1 MNDNYKNDSWEYIGS
16 IGVDSGQM
24 MLSDPSYVKDFA
36 DSDDGEKLLDSIKD
50 GSDDSYS
57 YIGACSQSNT
67 PQQAGVLVNDIGAE
81 LGVVCSSGFGDGL
94 YPVFVKRHDFGDD
107 GKRVVEMK
115 IEFVNEEQWEG
126 QSVQIVSNHQHDY
139 YEEEQEQE

>member
-1 MNDNYKNDSWEYIGS
+1 MQDNYENDSWEYIGT

-24 MLSDPSYVKDFA
+24 MLADPCYVKDFA
-36 DSDDGEKLLDSIKD
+36 DDNSDAEGVMKLMEAMKD
-50 GSDDSYS
+50 GSDNSFS

-81 LGVVCSSGFGDGL
+81 MGVVCSSGFGDGG
-94 YPVFVKRHDFGDD
+94 YPVYVKRHDFGEW

-115 IEFVNEEQWEG
+115 IEIVNEEQE
-126 QSVQIVSNHQHDY
+126 SED
-139 YEEEQEQE
+139 

>member
-1 MNDNYKNDSWEYIGS
+1 MQNNYENDSWEYIGS

-24 MLSDPSYVKDFA
+24 MLSDPCYVKDFA
-36 DSDDGEKLLDSIKD
+36 DDNDDAEGVMKLMEAIKD

-81 LGVVCSSGFGDGL
+81 LGVVCHSGFGDGV
-94 YPVFVKRHDFGDD
+94 YPVFVKRHDFGNNDT
-107 GKRVVEMK
+107 RVVEMK
-115 IEFVNEEQWEG
+115 IEFVNEEEWEK
-126 QSVQIVSNHQHDY
+126 
-139 YEEEQEQE
+139 

>member
-36 DSDDGEKLLDSIKD
+36 ESDDGEKLLDSIKD

>member
-1 MNDNYKNDSWEYIGS
+1 MQDNYENDSWEYIGT

-24 MLSDPSYVKDFA
+24 MLADPCYVKDFA
-36 DSDDGEKLLDSIKD
+36 DDNSDAEGVMKLMEAMKD
-50 GSDDSYS
+50 GSDNSFS

-81 LGVVCSSGFGDGL
+81 MGVVCSSGFGDGG
-94 YPVFVKRHDFGDD
+94 YPVYVKRHDFGEW

-115 IEFVNEEQWEG
+115 IVFVEPEEAL
-126 QSVQIVSNHQHDY
+126 
-139 YEEEQEQE
+139 

>member
-1 MNDNYKNDSWEYIGS
+1 MQDNYENDSWEYIGT

-24 MLSDPSYVKDFA
+24 MLADPCYVKDFA
-36 DSDDGEKLLDSIKD
+36 DDNSDAEGVMKLMEAMKD
-50 GSDDSYS
+50 GSDNSFS

-81 LGVVCSSGFGDGL
+81 MGVVCRSGLGDGG
-94 YPVFVKRHDFGDD
+94 YPVYVKRHDFGEW

-115 IEFVNEEQWEG
+115 IEFVNEEQE
-126 QSVQIVSNHQHDY
+126 SED
-139 YEEEQEQE
+139 

>member
-1 MNDNYKNDSWEYIGS
+1 MQDNYENDSWEYIGS

-24 MLSDPSYVKDFA
+24 MLSDPCYVKDFA
-36 DSDDGEKLLDSIKD
+36 DSDDVLELMNAIKD

-57 YIGACSQSNT
+57 YTGACSQSNT

-81 LGVVCSSGFGDGL
+81 LGVVCSSGFGDGV
-94 YPVFVKRHDFGDD
+94 YPVYVKRHDFGGD

-115 IEFVNEEQWEG
+115 IEFVNEEQWEM
-126 QSVQIVSNHQHDY
+126 
-139 YEEEQEQE
+139 

>member
-1 MNDNYKNDSWEYIGS
+1 MQDNYENDSWEYIGN

-24 MLSDPSYVKDFA
+24 MLSDPCYVKDFA
-36 DSDDGEKLLDSIKD
+36 DSDDVVELMDAIKN

-57 YIGACSQSNT
+57 YTGACSQSNT

-81 LGVVCSSGFGDGL
+81 LGVVCSSGFGDGV
-94 YPVFVKRHDFGDD
+94 YPVYVKRHDFGGD

-115 IEFVNEEQWEG
+115 IEFVNEEQWKM
-126 QSVQIVSNHQHDY
+126 
-139 YEEEQEQE
+139 

>member
-1 MNDNYKNDSWEYIGS
+1 MQDNYENDSWEYIGT

-24 MLSDPSYVKDFA
+24 MLADPCYVKDFA
-36 DSDDGEKLLDSIKD
+36 DDNSDAEGVMKLMEAMKD
-50 GSDDSYS
+50 GSDNSFS

-81 LGVVCSSGFGDGL
+81 MGVVGSSGFGDGG
-94 YPVFVKRHDFGDD
+94 YPVYVKRHDFGEW

-115 IEFVNEEQWEG
+115 IEFVNEEQE
-126 QSVQIVSNHQHDY
+126 SED
-139 YEEEQEQE
+139 

>member
-36 DSDDGEKLLDSIKD
+36 DSDDVEKLLDSIKD

>member
-1 MNDNYKNDSWEYIGS
+1 MQDNYENDSWEYIGT

-24 MLSDPSYVKDFA
+24 MLSDPCYVKDFA
-36 DSDDGEKLLDSIKD
+36 ESDDVVEMMEAMKD

-81 LGVVCSSGFGDGL
+81 MGVVCSSGFGDGG
-94 YPVFVKRHDFGDD
+94 YPVYVKRHDFGEW

-115 IEFVNEEQWEG
+115 IEFVNEQ
-126 QSVQIVSNHQHDY
+126 Q
-139 YEEEQEQE
+139 EESED

>member
-1 MNDNYKNDSWEYIGS
+1 MRENYENDSWEYIGS

-36 DSDDGEKLLDSIKD
+36 DSDDVEKLMDAIKN

-57 YIGACSQSNT
+57 YTGACSQSNA

-81 LGVVCSSGFGDGL
+81 LGAVCSSGFGDGV
-94 YPVFVKRHDFGDD
+94 YPVFVKRHDFGDND
-107 GKRVVEMK
+107 TRVVEMK
-115 IEFVNEEQWEG
+115 IEFVNEEQWE
-126 QSVQIVSNHQHDY
+126 
-139 YEEEQEQE
+139 QE

>member
-1 MNDNYKNDSWEYIGS
+1 MQDNYENDSWEYIGS

-24 MLSDPSYVKDFA
+24 MLADPCYVKDFA
-36 DSDDGEKLLDSIKD
+36 DDNSDAEGVMKLMEAMKD
-50 GSDDSYS
+50 GSDNSFS

-81 LGVVCSSGFGDGL
+81 MGVVCSSGFGDGG
-94 YPVFVKRHDFGDD
+94 YPVYVKRHDFGEW

-115 IEFVNEEQWEG
+115 IEFVN
-126 QSVQIVSNHQHDY
+126 D
-139 YEEEQEQE
+139 EQESED